1 MPKSTVPSLLDPLNR
16 HQGFALPL
24 AMGLGFVILML
35 GITTLLTAE
44 GDRKTAWVRK
54 QNDLSIVVAETGIA
68 RTLAQLSKPNNKV
81 LLTRNY
87 DTVSAKTNKTYLGP
101 DGIFRSG
108 DEESTMVNQWQ
119 NPPTPWNCPGTT
131 SAGSPSITYSGSVDA
146 NSGYTLES
154 YRHNPKSRTSTLLV
168 KGEALGS
175 STQIAVTLSM
185 TPDPENFPGILA
197 SESLY
202 LQGRQVSGR
211 NGNVYYN
218 PDQSGYQAATGFAAP
233 NNATRSQF
241 LNAIWS
247 GSTDGFTSDV
257 IAGNIVA
264 CKVTFTAPYTP
275 PTSVISLEK
284 LDGDVNIL
292 ALGNGITHY
301 KTPRVELKNNNTVI
315 ANTTLGPVYLYV
327 NGDFT
332 MKGNSKI
339 LNIRTDGK
347 PSQVGDLR
355 IISAAGNGYAFE
367 MFDNTCIQNAFLYNP
382 ESDFHIQTVGDGC
395 SSPGSTNFEGVI
407 WAEDII
413 SSRINS
419 TTRRD
424 IDGDND
430 IIQTSNAVSGIA
442 VPDDVSSLKDMA
454 DSIRVPFKYRFNRVV
469 DWKRKLD

>member
-1 MPKSTVPSLLDPLNR
+1 MPKPTVPFLLDPLNR

-44 GDRKTAWVRK
+44 NDRKMAWTRK

-68 RTLAQLSKPNNKV
+68 RTLAQLSKPNNSV

-87 DTVSAKTNKTYLGP
+87 DTVSSKTNKTYLGP

-108 DEESTMVNQWQ
+108 DEESIAVNQWQ
-119 NPPTPWNCPGTT
+119 NPPTRWNCPGTP
-131 SAGSPSITYSGSVDA
+131 SVGAPSIAYGGSADA
-146 NSGYTLES
+146 SNRYTLES
-154 YRHNPKSRTSTLLV
+154 YRHNSSNRTSTLLV

-175 STQIAVTLSM
+175 FTQIAVTFSM
-185 TPDPENFPGILA
+185 TPNPENFPGILA
-197 SESLY
+197 SESVY
-202 LQGRQVSGR
+202 LQGRSVSGR

-218 PDQSGYQAATGFAAP
+218 PDRSGYQSATGFAAP

-241 LNAIWS
+241 LNAIWA
-247 GSTDGFTSDV
+247 GSTDGFASDV
-257 IAGNIVA
+257 VAGNIVA

-275 PTSVISLEK
+275 PSSVISLAK
-284 LDGDVNIL
+284 LAGNVNIP
-292 ALGNGITHY
+292 ALGNGITY
-301 KTPRVELKNNNTVI
+301 YETPRVELKNNDTVT
-315 ANTTLGPVYLYV
+315 ADTTRGPVYLYV
-327 NGDFT
+327 NGDFA
-332 MKGNSKI
+332 MKGSSKI
-339 LNIRTDGK
+339 LNVRTDGK
-347 PSQVGDLR
+347 PPQVGDLR
-355 IISAAGNGYAFE
+355 IINAAGNGYASE
-367 MFDNTCIQNAFLYNP
+367 MFDSTCIQNAFLYNP

-395 SSPGSTNFEGVI
+395 SSPGSTNFEGVV
-407 WAEDII
+407 WAESII
-413 SSRINS
+413 SSRTSS

-454 DSIRVPFKYRFNRVV
+454 DSVRAPFKYRFNRVV